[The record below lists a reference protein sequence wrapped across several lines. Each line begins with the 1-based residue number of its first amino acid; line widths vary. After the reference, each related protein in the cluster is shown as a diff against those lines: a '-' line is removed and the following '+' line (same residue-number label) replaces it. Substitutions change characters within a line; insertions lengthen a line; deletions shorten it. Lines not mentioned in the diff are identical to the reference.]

1 MFGSLL
7 PKAPIPIFGGQSAST
22 ITVNPSNDFEVNAPP
37 DDTVSAMRFS
47 PATLPQTFLLA
58 GSWDNSVRLWEVESS
73 GKTVPKQMQTMG
85 APVLD
90 VCWADVSYMT
100 LTLMLSFFIF
110 TYFYFKLE
118 QNGATAYVAACDN
131 KVQCWDLGSNK
142 MVQVGQHDAPVKTCH
157 WITGPNYTCL
167 MTGSWDKTLK
177 FWDTR

>member
-1 MFGSLL
+1 MVLKSKLSKNSTKNCNMKQLSFSSWSKLSFSVPDHRLKMFGSLL
-7 PKAPIPIFGGQSAST
+7 PKAPIPIFAGQSAST

-100 LTLMLSFFIF
+100 LSLMLSFF
-110 TYFYFKLE
+110 YLH
-118 QNGATAYVAACDN
+118 
-131 KVQCWDLGSNK
+131 L
-142 MVQVGQHDAPVKTCH
+142 
-157 WITGPNYTCL
+157 L
-167 MTGSWDKTLK
+167 LL
-177 FWDTR
+177 